1 VEERPPTEEITESVM
16 KAQGAI
22 ADVIAH
28 LQAGGSPTDDFVK
41 AKMGD
46 IKPAIT
52 KVSAAVEQRKG
63 PKASVSVSVG
73 GGDPKLGTYGMVSL
87 VIEF

>member
-1 VEERPPTEEITESVM
+1 M
-16 KAQGAI
+16 KAQAAI
-22 ADVIAH
+22 AGVIAH

-41 AKMGD
+41 SKMGD

-52 KVSAAVEQRKG
+52 KVSSAVEQRKG

-73 GGDPKLGTYGMVSL
+73 AGDPKLGTYGLVSL